1 MGEVKQ
7 FTKAHEVHFPDISS
21 SGKRLGTQE
30 NLKALL
36 NGLDIRACMNE
47 MNLEI
52 EIFSDKSKIGESY
65 EQKRSYLVSEVLKAD
80 LPKSILDDH
89 LAALCEANPYHP
101 VRAFIDSGEQ
111 WDKTLRIEPLVNAMN
126 SLEPTLTRKIMVKFL
141 VGCVACLYENRFS
154 NKLVPILQ
162 GGQSFCKTAFIRR
175 FASTVP
181 YAFLEGAELNPDNKD
196 SVISCIKCHVA
207 ELGELERTSRNSQG
221 SLKAFITKSED
232 TVRLPCGRADIKK
245 KRQTMLIGTVN
256 GTEFLNDDTGSSRY
270 AVIELANPID
280 MGEVNQILGW
290 SYNNGRLKLT
300 DPYQL
305 QQFWLEVKHLYDNGM
320 PWDLNETELKQVQE
334 VNNKHNF
341 KQNWQQVLEERFLG
355 VEMTH
360 REWEWMAAS
369 EVCRYCE
376 IPTNHTRLVGKAL
389 KAMAQDGS
397 IETKSGSANKT
408 LYRLPIIHNIL

>member
-1 MGEVKQ
+1 MKQ
-7 FTKAHEVHFPDISS
+7 FTQPREIFFPDISS
-21 SGKRLGTQE
+21 SGKRLGTQA

-36 NGLDIRACMNE
+36 DGLSIKARMNQ

-52 EIFSDKSKIGESY
+52 EIFCNDSKVGESF

-89 LAALCEANPYHP
+89 LTALCEANPYHP
-101 VRAFIDSGEQ
+101 VREFIDAEGK
-111 WDKTLRIEPLVNAMN
+111 WDGVPRIEPLVNAMN
-126 SLEPTLTRKIMVKFL
+126 AENPALARKVLVKFL
-141 VGCVACLYENRFS
+141 VGGVACLYEDRFS

-162 GGQSFCKTAFIRR
+162 GGQSFRKTAFIRR

-196 SVISCIKCHVA
+196 SVISCMKCHIA
-207 ELGELERTSRNSQG
+207 ELGELERTSKNSQG
-221 SLKAFITKSED
+221 SLKAFITKPED
-232 TVRLPCGRADIKK
+232 TVRLPYGRADIKK
-245 KRQTMLIGTVN
+245 KRQTMFIGTVN

-270 AVIELANPID
+270 AVIELAKPID
-280 MGEVNQILGW
+280 MDTVNLILGW
-290 SYNNGRLKLT
+290 SFNNGRVELT
-300 DPYQL
+300 EPYQL

-320 PWDLNETELKQVQE
+320 PWDLNDSELKLVQE

-355 VEMTH
+355 VDMTN
-360 REWEWMAAS
+360 REWEWMTAS
-369 EVCRYCE
+369 DVCRYCE
-376 IPTNHTRLVGKAL
+376 IPMNHTRLVGKAL

-397 IETKSGSANKT
+397 IETKSGNANKT
-408 LYRLPIIHNIL
+408 LYSLPIIHNIL